1 MRLKALIEEGIM
13 TGETL
18 YMVYGNTGDY
28 IAWRYDLPLPH
39 VDRSLSQ
46 SLKQK

>member
-1 MRLKALIEEGIM
+1 M

-18 YMVYGNTGDY
+18 SLHGLYGNTGNY
-28 IAWRYDLPLPH
+28 IAWRHDLPLPH